1 MSRGDDRAAALPL
14 EGRLLAIDLGEVRI
28 GLALSDPTQ
37 TIASPAETLHVPRGQ
52 DGPTLDALVDAI
64 ARHGAAGVV
73 LGEPRRLDGRQGAG
87 AARAQR
93 FAEELA
99 TRTELPAVL
108 WDERFTTAEAERV
121 LLEGDVSRRGRK
133 GVVDQLAA
141 SLLLQAVLTVQS
153 RRREA
158 AKAAGAEGSDEGSDE
173 PVPVAVDEVAG
184 EVAGEVVDRR
194 GA

>member
-1 MSRGDDRAAALPL
+1 VSRREEPAEELPL
-14 EGRLLAIDLGEVRI
+14 QGRLLAIDLGEVRI

-52 DGPTLDALVDAI
+52 DQPTLAALVDAV
-64 ARHGAAGVV
+64 ARHEASGVV
-73 LGEPRRLDGRQGAG
+73 IGEPRRLDGRQGAG
-87 AARAQR
+87 AARARR
-93 FAEELA
+93 FADELA
-99 TRTELPAVL
+99 ARTDLPVLL

-121 LLEGDVSRRGRK
+121 LLEGDVSRRDRK

-153 RRREA
+153 RRRA
-158 AKAAGAEGSDEGSDE
+158 AAEQLAAQAPDAAVPAMAEG
-173 PVPVAVDEVAG
+173 AVG
-184 EVAGEVVDRR
+184 EVADGS